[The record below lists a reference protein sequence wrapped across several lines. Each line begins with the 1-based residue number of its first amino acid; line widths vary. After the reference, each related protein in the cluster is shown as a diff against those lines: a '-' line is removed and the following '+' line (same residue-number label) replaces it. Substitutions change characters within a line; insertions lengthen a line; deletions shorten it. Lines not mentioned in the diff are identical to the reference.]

1 MKNQFKLSRKYYLQ
15 QLDFLNWFRYYYLVK
30 NVIHLG
36 GKNILEIGTG
46 SGLVKNCL
54 EPIVSNYKVLDIN
67 PNLNPDFLGDVRI
80 YNKKLENKFDI
91 IIAAD
96 VLEHMPFSDLPKTIK
111 NIFSYLKKS
120 SSYALITIP
129 HRCSNF
135 LFMSPTQIPHVFRV
149 PTGFLSFG
157 SFWRRFIKRKIWI
170 DPHHEWEI
178 GDGNITPKKVRS
190 CFEQKKFKILSYEKL
205 LYVDFFI
212 LTKNNENI
220 KKKFKL

>member
-1 MKNQFKLSRKYYLQ
+1 MKNQFTLSRKYYLKK
-15 QLDFLNWFRYYYLVK
+15 LDFLDWFRYYYLVK
-30 NVIHLG
+30 DVIRLG

-54 EPIVSNYKVLDIN
+54 GTLVNNFKILDIN

-80 YNKKLENKFDI
+80 YNKKLENNFDI

-96 VLEHMPFSDLPKTIK
+96 VLEHMPFYDLSKTIK
-111 NIFSYLKKS
+111 NIFCYLKKNKR
-120 SSYALITIP
+120 SYALITIP

-135 LFMSPTQIPHVFRV
+135 LFMTPMQIPRVFRV

-170 DPHHEWEI
+170 DPHHSWEI
-178 GDGNITPKKVRS
+178 GDGNITVKEVKSLFKK
-190 CFEQKKFKILSYEKL
+190 EKFIIKNYQKL
-205 LYVDFFI
+205 LYVDYFI
-212 LTKNNENI
+212 LQKN
-220 KKKFKL
+220 

>member
-1 MKNQFKLSRKYYLQ
+1 
-15 QLDFLNWFRYYYLVK
+15 
-30 NVIHLG
+30 
-36 GKNILEIGTG
+36 
-46 SGLVKNCL
+46 
-54 EPIVSNYKVLDIN
+54 
-67 PNLNPDFLGDVRI
+67 
-80 YNKKLENKFDI
+80 
-91 IIAAD
+91 
-96 VLEHMPFSDLPKTIK
+96 MPFSDLSRTVK

-178 GDGNITPKKVRS
+178 GDGNITVQKVKS
-190 CFEQKKFKILSYEKL
+190 CFEKEKFIIKNYKKL
-205 LYVDFFI
+205 LYVDYFI
-212 LTKNNENI
+212 LQKN
-220 KKKFKL
+220 